1 MRTFREHLNEKKKD
15 RKFLEAYNAEKELI
29 ELAVK
34 IAEARNKLGISQQE
48 LAKRAKIT
56 QQQLSRV
63 ENGVSFNITTFLKIC
78 NALGMKINLTRSAHR
93 V

>member
-1 MRTFREHLNEKKKD
+1 MRTFREHLNEKKND
-15 RKFLEAYNAEKELI
+15 PEFLEKYNAEKELI

-34 IAEARNKLGISQQE
+34 IAEARNKMGFSQQE
-48 LAKRAKIT
+48 LARRAHIT
-56 QQQLSRV
+56 QQQLSKV

-78 NALGMKINLTRSAHR
+78 NALGIKINLTKTAQR